1 MLAEWEEKLDGW
13 KFGKFAT
20 MDVNEIEAVAGQFA
34 KRVYKL
40 GKDPA
45 VRGWKVVES
54 LKERV
59 DNLKKLMP
67 LIADLRNPAM
77 RERHW
82 KSLMEEVG
90 KVFDPHSDDFTL
102 DAVLQLGFDQH
113 EETIGTLSNAA
124 GKELAIEEAIAKIEV
139 QWEELAL
146 DLAEYKEY
154 LKLRSVDDVYSNP
167 NPVLLT
173 LTLTLTP
180 TLTLTLPLPLTL
192 PLSRSLTLT
201 LTLPPALAR
210 LAGDRAY
217 GRPDRDLV
225 RVGLR
230 LG

>member
-154 LKLRSVDDVYSNP
+154 LKLRSVDDLYSNP
-167 NPVLLT
+167 NP
-173 LTLTLTP
+173 TP
-180 TLTLTLPLPLTL
+180 NPNPHPNPNPNPNPNPTQVDDLYSALEDNAVGISTMKAPSAPMRQCPECPNAPLPQS
-192 PLSRSLTLT
+192 PI
-201 LTLPPALAR
+201 PQ
-210 LAGDRAY
+210 
-217 GRPDRDLV
+217 
-225 RVGLR
+225 
-230 LG
+230 

>member
-154 LKLRSVDDVYSNP
+154 LKLRSVDDLYSNP
-167 NPVLLT
+167 NPVLQT

-180 TLTLTLPLPLTL
+180 TLILILPLPRWTTCTRR
-192 PLSRSLTLT
+192 SRTTPS
-201 LTLPPALAR
+201 R
-210 LAGDRAY
+210 CR
-217 GRPDRDLV
+217 R
-225 RVGLR
+225 
-230 LG
+230 